1 MSSTQV
7 QTLESF
13 ELFNTGKIILITA
26 PVSWRYGIN
35 SLTQLALSL
44 TNEYA
49 EDGESWFVFV
59 HKSRRMA
66 RVLHYEQNSVTLFE
80 KRFLND
86 DRFEVRLKSLE
97 SNEPNSAAL
106 TRLELKIL
114 FSGGFGNLLS
124 SKSIDDLG
132 DVAS

>member
-1 MSSTQV
+1 MIEVS
-7 QTLESF
+7 
-13 ELFNTGKIILITA
+13 GKGDLCYVEF
-26 PVSWRYGIN
+26 P
-35 SLTQLALSL
+35 LTQLALSL

-97 SNEPNSAAL
+97 SNE
-106 TRLELKIL
+106 ELKIL

>member
-13 ELFNTGKIILITA
+13 ELFNTGKIVLITA

-35 SLTQLALSL
+35 GLTQLALSL

-66 RVLHYEQNSVTLFE
+66 RVLHYEQNSV
-80 KRFLND
+80 
-86 DRFEVRLKSLE
+86 FEVRLKSLE

>member
-1 MSSTQV
+1 MIEVS
-7 QTLESF
+7 
-13 ELFNTGKIILITA
+13 GKGDLCYVEF
-26 PVSWRYGIN
+26 P
-35 SLTQLALSL
+35 LTQLALSL

-66 RVLHYEQNSVTLFE
+66 RVLLFE